1 MQRGDWATLVESA
14 LETSSFAVELAALSE
29 SELPGLLAFLDGA
42 PPLPFRYV
50 SVHAPTKHLRMS
62 DDELVDALLAGLPA
76 WIDSVVIHP
85 DVIEDVAAYRRLGAL
100 CVVEN
105 MDSRKLAGR
114 TADELEQLFLRL
126 PEAGFCFDI
135 AHAAA
140 VDASMDE
147 AHALLDRFGGRLR
160 HLHVS
165 SLDEDCHHEP
175 LSVADETAWTPVLR
189 RCRDVPWI
197 LKRRCTTEVCN
208 AAGADGRRDGRSW
221 RACRRP
227 SRSWR
232 VAAWTASPT
241 CWPRASAPTSRCAR
255 RVSAWPGWSAIRTP
269 RWSCSA
275 PGAGAS

>member
-1 MQRGDWATLVESA
+1 MVPLQLLERGPVAQHHPLGASTGYMEEQRGDWSALVEAA
-14 LETSSFAVELAALSE
+14 LQTSTFAVELAALSE
-29 SELPGLLAFLDGA
+29 TELPGLLAFLDGA

-62 DDELVDALLAGLPA
+62 DAELVDALLEGLPA
-76 WIDSVVIHP
+76 CVDSVVIHP
-85 DVIEDVAAYRRLGAL
+85 DVIEDIAAYRRLGAL
-100 CVVEN
+100 CAVEN
-105 MDSRKLAGR
+105 MDPRKLAGR
-114 TADELEQLFLRL
+114 TADELEQLFVAL

-147 AHALLDRFGGRLR
+147 AHALLHRFGARLR

-197 LKRRCTTEVCN
+197 LE
-208 AAGADGRRDGRSW
+208 
-221 RACRRP
+221 
-227 SRSWR
+227 
-232 VAAWTASPT
+232 
-241 CWPRASAPTSRCAR
+241 APLHD
-255 RVSAWPGWSAIRTP
+255 
-269 RWSCSA
+269 
-275 PGAGAS
+275 